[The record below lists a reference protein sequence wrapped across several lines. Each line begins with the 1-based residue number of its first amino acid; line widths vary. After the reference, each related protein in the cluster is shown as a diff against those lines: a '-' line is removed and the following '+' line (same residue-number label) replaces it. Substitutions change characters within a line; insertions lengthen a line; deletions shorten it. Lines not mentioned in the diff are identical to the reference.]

1 MKAYGDKLVNLNGFI
16 SEINSPKYEEKNG
29 IKMPTFF
36 LGFDDEGVD
45 VPGGSLTWEGIV
57 MTTKQL

>member
-1 MKAYGDKLVNLNGFI
+1 MKRKKLNKTAN
-16 SEINSPKYEEKNG
+16 
-29 IKMPTFF
+29 FF